1 MKRKFNATVWQ
12 EDDWFIAQCLDVD
25 IASQGKTEQEALANL
40 QEAIELYFEDPRE
53 TIPRRIMTVEAEI
66 AEN

>member
-1 MKRKFNATVWQ
+1 MKRKFNVTVWQ
-12 EDDWFIAQCLDVD
+12 EDDWFVAQCLDVD

-40 QEAIELYFEDPRE
+40 QEAIELYFEEPRE
-53 TIPRRIMTVEAEI
+53 TISRRIMTVEAEI